1 MDPFEIINMLPLLDD
16 FGKDID
22 NWIQEFSEIME
33 MYEIISP
40 RRIFTFIKECVNED
54 VKYILEEY
62 KFNYGK
68 YPTFDDIQKIIE
80 EYLNITQNDK
90 FNILLS
96 LKIKNNE
103 RIKLF
108 NYRVRIK
115 YNLLDENYKKLF
127 NVNNYVEMLKS
138 RPYIYSNVLLNDCKT
153 IEEAFKVA
161 ELASKVEEYNVFNN
175 ELNYS
180 FGSIMNINMTTLNPR
195 INDININSNDDC
207 EKNMDLSN
215 VNNERENIIED
226 ENEADTCNENFNNKY
241 EDMECNNN
249 LLNSI
254 NLSDY
259 KNTNDENNIYK
270 NNYIRDTLKN
280 HCQLLIVNHKYN
292 KTEID
297 TMQSNIKEKFSF
309 NYGNNR
315 KDTKMLERN
324 YRYKRKRKR

>member
-1 MDPFEIINMLPLLDD
+1 
-16 FGKDID
+16 
-22 NWIQEFSEIME
+22 
-33 MYEIISP
+33 
-40 RRIFTFIKECVNED
+40 
-54 VKYILEEY
+54 
-62 KFNYGK
+62 
-68 YPTFDDIQKIIE
+68 
-80 EYLNITQNDK
+80 
-90 FNILLS
+90 
-96 LKIKNNE
+96 
-103 RIKLF
+103 
-108 NYRVRIK
+108 
-115 YNLLDENYKKLF
+115 
-127 NVNNYVEMLKS
+127 
-138 RPYIYSNVLLNDCKT
+138 
-153 IEEAFKVA
+153 
-161 ELASKVEEYNVFNN
+161 
-175 ELNYS
+175 
-180 FGSIMNINMTTLNPR
+180 MTALNPR

-254 NLSDY
+254 NLSDCDEDKILKLQDKILNNKILEDY
-259 KNTNDENNIYK
+259 KCLRNKKIKKRLESIINGVDIEDKNTNDENNIYK

-297 TMQSNIKEKFSF
+297 TMQSKIKEKFSF

>member
-1 MDPFEIINMLPLLDD
+1 
-16 FGKDID
+16 
-22 NWIQEFSEIME
+22 
-33 MYEIISP
+33 
-40 RRIFTFIKECVNED
+40 
-54 VKYILEEY
+54 
-62 KFNYGK
+62 
-68 YPTFDDIQKIIE
+68 
-80 EYLNITQNDK
+80 K

-153 IEEAFKVA
+153 LEEAFKVA

-254 NLSDY
+254 NLSDCDEDKILKLQDKILNNKILEDY
-259 KNTNDENNIYK
+259 KCLRNKKIKKRLESIINGVDIEDKNTNDENNIYK

-297 TMQSNIKEKFSF
+297 TMQSKIKEKFSF